1 MQHTSEAL
9 RLEGKR
15 IAFVPTM
22 GFFHEGHL
30 GLIRKAKEIAD
41 VCVTSLFV
49 NPTQFAPN
57 EDFNNYPRNTARDM
71 QLAEAS
77 GCDYFFNPSC
87 EEMYPHRFSTSI
99 SVEGLDSILEGRV
112 RPTHFRGV
120 TTVVV
125 KLFNIVRPHYAIFGQ
140 KDFQQVVILKR
151 MVQDLNM
158 NIDIIT
164 APIARDADGLAM
176 SSRNTYLS
184 ADERRT
190 ALSLS
195 RSLLCAKIA
204 FEDGER
210 NPILLQEIIR
220 RKLDEAGIYKVDY
233 IAVVDAETLET
244 LETTIE
250 RQYAVIALAVRIGR
264 TRLIDNMILKD
275 SD

>member
-41 VCVTSLFV
+41 VCVTSLFI

-57 EDFNNYPRNTARDM
+57 EDFTHYPRDTARDM
-71 QLAEAS
+71 QLAEVS
-77 GCDYFFNPSC
+77 GCDYFFNPSS
-87 EEMYPHRFSTSI
+87 EDMYPHRFATSI
-99 SVEGLDSILEGRV
+99 IVEKLDSILEGQV

-120 TTVVV
+120 TTVVA
-125 KLFNIVRPHYAIFGQ
+125 KLFNIVRPHCAIFGQ
-140 KDFQQVVILKR
+140 KDFQQLVILKR

-158 NIDIIT
+158 NIDIIA

-195 RSLLCAKIA
+195 RSLLSAKTA

-210 NPILLQEIIR
+210 NPMLLQEIIR

-233 IAVVDAETLET
+233 IAVVDSETLET

-250 RQYAVIALAVRIGR
+250 RQDAVIALAVRIGR